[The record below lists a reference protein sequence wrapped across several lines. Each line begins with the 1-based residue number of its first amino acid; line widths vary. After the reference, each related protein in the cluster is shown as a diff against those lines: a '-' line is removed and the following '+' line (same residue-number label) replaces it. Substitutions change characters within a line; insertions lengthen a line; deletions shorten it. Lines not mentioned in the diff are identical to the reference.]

1 MLPPSTVLVTG
12 AAKRLG
18 RDIALALAAVGWR
31 VAVHY
36 RSSASEA
43 LETAAACNALT
54 AGAQA
59 FAADLANEP
68 ATRAL
73 FAQVEHHFGRVDA
86 VINSASLFEFD
97 EPSSFSYDHLARH
110 MHTNAGAPIVL
121 ATALFDHLSQRQA
134 QGCVVNLLDQK
145 LWNVNPDFLSYS
157 LSKAALQFATR
168 MLAQKFAPTLRV
180 GAVAPGLTYPSSL
193 QSATAFERASS
204 YSLLNRISQ
213 PQDVAAAVR
222 FWLEN
227 SSMTGS
233 VVMVDAGQH
242 LTPMS
247 RDVSF
252 L

>member
-1 MLPPSTVLVTG
+1 MLPPGTVLVTG

-36 RSSASEA
+36 HRSADEA
-43 LETAAACNALT
+43 LETAAACNAVT
-54 AGAQA
+54 PGATT
-59 FAADLANEP
+59 FAADLADEQ
-68 ATRAL
+68 AARAL
-73 FAQVEHHFGRVDA
+73 FADVARHFGTVDA
-86 VINSASLFEFD
+86 VVNSASLFEFD
-97 EPSSFSYDHLARH
+97 EPASFSYAQFMQH
-110 MHTNAGAPIVL
+110 MNTNAGAPIVL
-121 ATALFDHLSQRQA
+121 ATALFDHLNQRQT

-157 LSKAALQFATR
+157 LSKAALHFATQ

-180 GAVAPGLTYPSSL
+180 GAVAPGLTYPSHL
-193 QSATAFERASS
+193 QSATDFKRASH

-213 PQDVAAAVR
+213 PHDVAAAVR

>member
-1 MLPPSTVLVTG
+1 MPTSPAVLVTG

-18 RDIALALAAVGWR
+18 RDIAIALAAAGWR

-36 RSSASEA
+36 RSSAQQA
-43 LETAAACNALT
+43 LDTTAACNALT
-54 AGAQA
+54 PGAAA
-59 FAADLANEP
+59 FTADLSDES
-68 ATRAL
+68 ATRNL
-73 FAQVEHHFGRVDA
+73 FAEVAEHFGTVDA

-97 EPSSFSYDHLARH
+97 EPCSFSYHQLMRH
-110 MHTNAGAPIVL
+110 MQTNTGAPIVL
-121 ATALFDHLSQRQA
+121 ATALFEHLSQRRA

-157 LSKAALQFATR
+157 LSKAALEFATR
-168 MLAQKFAPTLRV
+168 MLAQKFAPSLRV

-193 QSATAFERASS
+193 QSAADFERAAQ
-204 YSLLNRISQ
+204 YSLQGDISR
-213 PQDVAAAVR
+213 PQDVASAVR

-227 SSMTGS
+227 LSMTGS
-233 VVMVDAGQH
+233 VILVDAGQH